1 MNTSCLV
8 SFAKAFLTALRRCL
22 CIAWKVGKREAHVC
36 RGRKPSQSQNNIT
49 IERQFPTGTERV
61 SLWCSTKWVSG
72 FLCFSQHF
80 CIYKRQ
86 NPLISLFFFVTA
98 DGLEAKFSPERDL
111 SMIVFGWPCVLRHCL
126 NFARLSLNLV
136 FKELVL
142 SVDETVFNA
151 GWMARIE
158 VYVLTAFSRFAVS
171 FDVKMDLFLN
181 ILPLNTTVSR
191 KIYLSILNHKGCQC
205 LLCILHDNN
214 FR

>member
-1 MNTSCLV
+1 M
-8 SFAKAFLTALRRCL
+8 KG
-22 CIAWKVGKREAHVC
+22 WKERSTCVQGT
-36 RGRKPSQSQNNIT
+36 RGMKPAQSQNNIT
-49 IERQFPTGTERV
+49 IGRQFPTGTERV
-61 SLWCSTKWVSG
+61 SLWCSTKWVSR

-86 NPLISLFFFVTA
+86 NPLTSLFFCVRA

-126 NFARLSLNLV
+126 NFTRLSLNLV

-181 ILPLNTTVSR
+181 ISPLNTTVSR